1 MAVVTCP
8 SVISTGED
16 AKVLT
21 GAETYGHTVHCL
33 QPVLET
39 DGEGRTQMLHH
50 PGAAVQM
57 VVASHQGAWGSAR
70 DTVDYILHLN
80 GSFKREWLG
89 FPWQQ
94 AGSITRRWL
103 SFLPQPTSGSGICPL
118 PSLPFWIL
126 GTQPVPRP
134 RPKQIA
140 MWVVSVH
147 TPGYAQSSL
156 SSAQPQ
162 PSEGGRDRRK
172 QHTPGT
178 RAKQSRRDR
187 ARWRGGPRGLH
198 VTPGF
203 PDLYLANQGDGESSE
218 VEMVNRARKGET
230 YWLTV
235 TRQVTQ
241 NMLFRAEKGYLTDVR
256 VKLAKTPTYFFKLSR
271 KHYMYIVYIYFLLYM
286 LYEDIIYLYIIY
298 YFIYYYV

>member
-8 SVISTGED
+8 SVTSTGED

-39 DGEGRTQMLHH
+39 GGEGRTQMLHH

-118 PSLPFWIL
+118 PSLPSGSREPSRCPGPDPSRQPCGWSVFTPL
-126 GTQPVPRP
+126 GTLRAPSLRPSPSPVR
-134 RPKQIA
+134 
-140 MWVVSVH
+140 
-147 TPGYAQSSL
+147 
-156 SSAQPQ
+156 
-162 PSEGGRDRRK
+162 EGGTDGNSTHQAHVQSK
-172 QHTPGT
+172 VEGTGHGEEVVPGAST
-178 RAKQSRRDR
+178 S
-187 ARWRGGPRGLH
+187 P
-198 VTPGF
+198 
-203 PDLYLANQGDGESSE
+203 
-218 VEMVNRARKGET
+218 
-230 YWLTV
+230 
-235 TRQVTQ
+235 QVSQTC
-241 NMLFRAEKGYLTDVR
+241 
-256 VKLAKTPTYFFKLSR
+256 
-271 KHYMYIVYIYFLLYM
+271 I
-286 LYEDIIYLYIIY
+286 
-298 YFIYYYV
+298 